1 MESTG
6 IQVAFFQHI
15 KTLLPEHIA
24 LVDAIADI
32 LNISNDSAYR
42 RIRGEKPI
50 SLEEMQ
56 MLAAH
61 YKISLDQFM
70 HLQSDSFIFSGRL
83 TNPTSSAFDEWLA
96 SIYQNFSFLNTFKNR
111 HLYFLTKDIPF
122 TTHFQIPELASFKYF
137 FWKKSILQNEAMR
150 GIKFDINDMSKETF
164 ELGRKVVEEY
174 NKTPGTEVW
183 NLESINSTIR
193 QIEYYREAKLFN
205 SPSDVFLLYEKV
217 EELINHLEKQA
228 EIGKKFMIGQQP
240 ASDAGDYNLLHNDL
254 ILGDNSF
261 LAVVDGLK
269 ISFISHSVIN
279 YISTR
284 DERFC
289 TYRLNSMQNLISKST
304 QISKVGEKERS
315 RFFNRFYDKIRLSS
329 RL

>member
-6 IQVAFFQHI
+6 IQVAFFHHI
-15 KTLLPEHIA
+15 KTLLPEHLA
-24 LVDAIADI
+24 LVDAIADV

-42 RIRGEKPI
+42 RIRGEKSI
-50 SLEEMQ
+50 TLEEMQ
-56 MLAAH
+56 MLAAQ

-70 HLQSDSFIFSGRL
+70 NLQSDAFIFNGSL
-83 TNPTSSAFDEWLA
+83 INPTDSAFDDWLT
-96 SIYQNFSFLNTFKNR
+96 SIYKNFSYLNSFKNK

-137 FWKKSILQNEAMR
+137 FWKKTILHNEAMQ
-150 GIKFDINDMSKETF
+150 GIKFAISDLSKETF
-164 ELGRKVVEEY
+164 ELGRKVVQEY
-174 NKTPGTEVW
+174 NKIPGTEVW
-183 NLESINSTIR
+183 NIESINSTIR
-193 QIEYYREAKLFN
+193 QIEYYREAKMFQTA
-205 SPSDVFLLYEKV
+205 SDVFLLYEKV
-217 EELINHLEKQA
+217 EELICHLEKQA

-240 ASDAGDYNLLHNDL
+240 APDAGDYNLLHNDL

-261 LAVVDGLK
+261 LAVVEDLK

-279 YISTR
+279 YIVTR

-289 TYRLNSMQNLISKST
+289 AYRFNSMQNLISKST
-304 QISKVGEKERS
+304 QISRVGEKERS
-315 RFFNRFYDKIRLSS
+315 RFFNRFYDKIRLGS